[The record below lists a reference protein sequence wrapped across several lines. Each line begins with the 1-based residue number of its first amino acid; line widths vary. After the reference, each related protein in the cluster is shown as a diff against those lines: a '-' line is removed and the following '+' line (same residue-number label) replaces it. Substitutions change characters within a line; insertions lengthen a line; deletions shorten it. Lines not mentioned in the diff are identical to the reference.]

1 VKRSAVKWR
10 AAAAAVVLLGA
21 GTGCDLQPN
30 SHTFPGQ
37 KAVGDDGYTVTVAF
51 DKVENL
57 VPNSNVQLDNVTIGT
72 VTKIKV
78 DDDWRAQV
86 TLRIADEQRL
96 PTNARFAIGQKTLLG
111 AQYVEVSTPAPA
123 AGAAGA
129 AKPARAAYLED
140 GATVPVAQ
148 TGTYPST
155 EHVLGAASLLL
166 NNGGLSQISTITGEL
181 STALSGRVPQT
192 RDLVDQLD
200 QLLTVL
206 DANRGDIV
214 HALEALGRL
223 SKNLRTNQAVIGRAI
238 DRITPGLR
246 ALDEERGDLVRAI
259 RDTGRLGVDAGRVI
273 EVNERAILAN
283 LSSLSPVL
291 TKVGAASGQLV
302 DALKIGFTIPFPAMT
317 TTNAIKGD
325 YANLFATLDLSATS
339 LAQMWLGGG
348 AAFQSGD
355 PVTSPLATP
364 ATPRTSGESS
374 KTSGSGTSGPAS
386 APSSGAPA
394 APSPSPSKSSC
405 SLLSIVV
412 GC

>member
-1 VKRSAVKWR
+1 
-10 AAAAAVVLLGA
+10 VVLLGA

-30 SHTFPGQ
+30 SYTFPGQ

-86 TLRIADEQRL
+86 TLRIADDQRL
-96 PTNARFAIGQKTLLG
+96 PTDARFAIGQKTLLG
-111 AQYVEVSTPAPA
+111 AQYVEVSTTAPAGKA
-123 AGAAGA
+123 AGAARAQG
-129 AKPARAAYLED
+129 AAYLED
-140 GATVPVAQ
+140 GAAVPVAQ

-192 RDLVDQLD
+192 RDLVEQLD

-206 DANRGDIV
+206 DGNRGDIV

-223 SKNLRTNQAVIGRAI
+223 SKNLRANQAVIGSAI

-246 ALDEERGDLVRAI
+246 ALNEERDDLVRAI

-273 EVNERAILAN
+273 EINQRAIVAN
-283 LSSLSPVL
+283 LSSLRPVL
-291 TKVGAASGQLV
+291 SQVGAASSQLV
-302 DALKIGFTIPFPAMT
+302 DALKIGFSIPFPAMT
-317 TTNAIKGD
+317 TTNAIRGD
-325 YANLFATLDLSATS
+325 YANLFTTLDLSATS

-364 ATPRTSGESS
+364 TAPRTATG
-374 KTSGSGTSGPAS
+374 GTHPS
-386 APSSGAPA
+386 APAPTA
-394 APSPSPSKSSC
+394 PTAPPAGGTPSPSPTKSSC
-405 SLLSIVV
+405 SVVQILV

>member
-1 VKRSAVKWR
+1 VKWR
-10 AAAAAVVLLGA
+10 AVCSVAGAVILLGA

-30 SHTFPGQ
+30 SYTFPGQ

-78 DDDWRAQV
+78 DDDWRARV
-86 TLRIADEQRL
+86 TLRIAEDQRL
-96 PTNARFAIGQKTLLG
+96 PADARFAIGQKTLLG
-111 AQYVEVSTPAPA
+111 AQYVEVSTTAPA
-123 AGAAGA
+123 AAAAGA
-129 AKPARAAYLED
+129 AKPASAAYLED
-140 GATVPVAQ
+140 GAAVPVAQ

-166 NNGGLSQISTITGEL
+166 NNGGLSQLSTITGEL

-223 SKNLRTNQAVIGRAI
+223 SKNLKDNQAVIGSAI

-246 ALDEERGDLVRAI
+246 ALNEERDDLVRAI
-259 RDTGRLGVDAGRVI
+259 R
-273 EVNERAILAN
+273 
-283 LSSLSPVL
+283 
-291 TKVGAASGQLV
+291 
-302 DALKIGFTIPFPAMT
+302 
-317 TTNAIKGD
+317 GD
-325 YANLFATLDLSATS
+325 YANLFATLDLTTTS

-355 PVTSPLATP
+355 PVTSPLTTP
-364 ATPRTSGESS
+364 TAPRTATG
-374 KTSGSGTSGPAS
+374 GTQPSTPS
-386 APSSGAPA
+386 APAPKPSSTGSSPAPA
-394 APSPSPSKSSC
+394 PTKPSC
-405 SLLSIVV
+405 SLLSILV
-412 GC
+412 GCS

>member
-1 VKRSAVKWR
+1 M
-10 AAAAAVVLLGA
+10 LGA

-30 SHTFPGQ
+30 SYTFPGQ

-57 VPNSNVQLDNVTIGT
+57 VPNSNVQRDNVTIGT

-78 DDDWRAQV
+78 DPDWHARV
-86 TLRIADEQRL
+86 TLRIADDQQL
-96 PTNARFAIGQKTLLG
+96 PKDARFAIGQKTLLG

-123 AGAAGA
+123 AGAAD
-129 AKPARAAYLED
+129 AAYLTD
-140 GATVPVAQ
+140 GASVPISQ

-166 NNGGLSQISTITGEL
+166 NTGGLSQISTITGEL

-214 HALEALGRL
+214 HALEALGSL
-223 SKNLRTNQAVIGRAI
+223 SKDLRANQADIGRAI
-238 DRITPGLR
+238 DRITPGLQ
-246 ALDEERGDLVRAI
+246 ALNAERDELVRAI

-283 LSSLSPVL
+283 LSSLRPILSQ
-291 TKVGAASGQLV
+291 VGSASGQLV

-317 TTNAIKGD
+317 TTNAIRGD
-325 YANLFATLDLSATS
+325 YANLYATLDLSATS

-355 PVTSPLATP
+355 PVTAPLQP
-364 ATPRTSGESS
+364 ALPAPPAAPRP
-374 KTSGSGTSGPAS
+374 GTSATAAP
-386 APSSGAPA
+386 APSSGGTT
-394 APSPSPSKSSC
+394 SPSPAPSKPSC
-405 SLLSIVV
+405 SLVQILV
-412 GC
+412 GCR

>member
-1 VKRSAVKWR
+1 VTWR
-10 AAAAAVVLLGA
+10 ATWAALGALLILGA

-30 SHTFPGQ
+30 SYTFPGQ

-57 VPNSNVQLDNVTIGT
+57 VPNSNVQRDNVTIGT
-72 VTKIKV
+72 VTTIKV
-78 DDDWRAQV
+78 DGDWHARV
-86 TLRIADEQRL
+86 TLRIADDQQL
-96 PTNARFAIGQKTLLG
+96 PKDARFAIGQKTLLG
-111 AQYVEVSTPAPA
+111 AQYVEVSAPDRA
-123 AGAAGA
+123 TS
-129 AKPARAAYLED
+129 AAYLTD
-140 GATVPVAQ
+140 GAAVPISQ

-166 NNGGLSQISTITGEL
+166 NNGGLSQLSTITGEL

-214 HALEALGRL
+214 HALEALGSL
-223 SKNLRTNQAVIGRAI
+223 SKDLRAHQTDIGRAI
-238 DRITPGLR
+238 DHITPGLQ
-246 ALDEERGDLVRAI
+246 ALNAERGELVRAI

-283 LSSLSPVL
+283 LSSLRPVL
-291 TKVGAASGQLV
+291 AQVGAASGQLV

-317 TTNAIKGD
+317 STNAIKGD
-325 YANLFATLDLSATS
+325 YANLFATLDLSGTS
-339 LAQMWLGGG
+339 LASMWLGGG

-355 PVTSPLATP
+355 PLTSPLHEEPARRRSPAPSATP
-364 ATPRTSGESS
+364 TRTPTSPPG
-374 KTSGSGTSGPAS
+374 GTLPAP
-386 APSSGAPA
+386 APST
-394 APSPSPSKSSC
+394 SSC
-405 SLLSIVV
+405 PLLQILV
-412 GC
+412 GCS